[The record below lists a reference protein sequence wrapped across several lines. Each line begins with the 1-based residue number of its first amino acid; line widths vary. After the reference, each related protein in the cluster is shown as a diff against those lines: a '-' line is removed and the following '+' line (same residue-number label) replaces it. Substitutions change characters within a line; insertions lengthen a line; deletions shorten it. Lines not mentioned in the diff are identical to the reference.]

1 MNLFPYRLW
10 DAKYRATWIKSE
22 DLENIE
28 LNALPVYDN
37 RYINIKAKV
46 RAYSDKVYTN
56 FLGMN
61 GLEDDIECEPFT
73 VISTDSLILYKTK
86 YYLQVYLYNCA
97 YKIAKKQWQT
107 ALMTIF
113 WRLDFVNTVLRFN
126 WYKWRS
132 WSY

>member
-1 MNLFPYRLW
+1 
-10 DAKYRATWIKSE
+10 
-22 DLENIE
+22 
-28 LNALPVYDN
+28 
-37 RYINIKAKV
+37 
-46 RAYSDKVYTN
+46 
-56 FLGMN
+56 MN

-113 WRLDFVNTVLRFN
+113 
-126 WYKWRS
+126 
-132 WSY
+132 